1 MKNFQSIHQTRPDL
15 GVTQAVILM
24 TVMGIDLAASE
35 RKASGVCLLRGKR
48 VETLLLRTDDELVA
62 LARRFR
68 PNLIAID
75 APLSL
80 PPDRKSIHDRTGTH
94 LRPCDREL
102 LKRGIRFFPVT
113 LGAMRSLTERGMRLK
128 ERLQAEGFRVLEV
141 FPGGAQDILGLP
153 RKHHNLDG
161 LREGLRRL
169 GLRGIPDD
177 ATHDELDAITAAYV
191 GWLFLNGKAEVLG
204 AEGDGIVMPLP
215 SPFMAV
221 KLTHKGAR

>member
-1 MKNFQSIHQTRPDL
+1 
-15 GVTQAVILM
+15 VILM

-48 VETLLLRTDDELVA
+48 VKTFLLHTDDELVA
-62 LARRFR
+62 LAKRVR
-68 PNLIAID
+68 PDLIAID

-94 LRPCDREL
+94 LRFCDREL
-102 LKRGIRFFPVT
+102 LRRGIRFFPVT
-113 LGAMRSLTERGMRLK
+113 LGAMRPLTERGMRLK
-128 ERLQAEGFRVLEV
+128 ERLQGEGFRVVEV
-141 FPGGAQDILGLP
+141 FPGGAQDVLGLP

-177 ATHDELDAITAAYV
+177 ATHDELDAVTAAYV
-191 GWLFLNGKAEVLG
+191 GWLFLRGKAEVLG
-204 AEGDGIVMPLP
+204 EEGDGIVMPLP
-215 SPFMAV
+215 SPFIAV
-221 KLTHKGAR
+221 KLKQRAR

>member
-1 MKNFQSIHQTRPDL
+1 
-15 GVTQAVILM
+15 
-24 TVMGIDLAASE
+24 MGIDLAASE

-48 VETLLLRTDDELVA
+48 VKTLLLHTDDELVA
-62 LARRFR
+62 LVKRVR
-68 PNLIAID
+68 PDLIAID

-94 LRPCDREL
+94 LRFCDREL
-102 LKRGIRFFPVT
+102 LRRGIRFFPVT

-128 ERLQAEGFRVLEV
+128 ERLQGEGFRVVEV
-141 FPGGAQDILGLP
+141 FPGGAQDVLGLP

-191 GWLFLNGKAEVLG
+191 GWLFLRGKAEVLG
-204 AEGDGIVMPLP
+204 EEGDGIVMPLP
-215 SPFMAV
+215 SPFIAV
-221 KLTHKGAR
+221 KLKQRTR

>member
-1 MKNFQSIHQTRPDL
+1 
-15 GVTQAVILM
+15 M

-48 VETLLLRTDDELVA
+48 VKTLLLHTDDELVA
-62 LARRFR
+62 LAKRVR
-68 PNLIAID
+68 PALIAID

-94 LRPCDREL
+94 LRFCDREL
-102 LKRGIRFFPVT
+102 LRRGIRFFPVT
-113 LGAMRSLTERGMRLK
+113 LGAMRPLTERGIRLK
-128 ERLQAEGFRVLEV
+128 ERLQREGFRVVEV
-141 FPGGAQDILGLP
+141 FPGGAQDVLGLP

-177 ATHDELDAITAAYV
+177 ATHDELDAVTAAYV
-191 GWLFLNGKAEVLG
+191 GWLFLRGKAEVLG
-204 AEGDGIVMPLP
+204 EEGDGIVMPLP
-215 SPFMAV
+215 SPFIAV
-221 KLTHKGAR
+221 KLKQRTR

>member
-1 MKNFQSIHQTRPDL
+1 
-15 GVTQAVILM
+15 M

-48 VETLLLRTDDELVA
+48 VKTFLLHTDDELVA
-62 LARRFR
+62 LAKRVR
-68 PNLIAID
+68 PALIAID

-94 LRPCDREL
+94 LRFCDREL
-102 LKRGIRFFPVT
+102 LRRGIRFFPVT
-113 LGAMRSLTERGMRLK
+113 LGAMRPLTERGMRLK
-128 ERLQAEGFRVLEV
+128 ERLQGEGFRVVEV
-141 FPGGAQDILGLP
+141 FPGGAQDVLGLP

-177 ATHDELDAITAAYV
+177 ATHDELDAVTAAYV
-191 GWLFLNGKAEVLG
+191 GWLFLRGKAEVLG
-204 AEGDGIVMPLP
+204 EEGDGIVMPLP
-215 SPFMAV
+215 SPFIAV
-221 KLTHKGAR
+221 KLKQRAR